1 MNHNEAGSQQ
11 LSAFLFCPFPTG
23 MNRNWQGNISIF
35 VLAKSGKKKYF
46 ILGKMRRRK
55 NSQIMQEEK
64 ILIIAGEASG
74 DRHAAD
80 LVQKL
85 KEILPEAQFYG
96 IGGDAMAAQGVELF
110 FHIQQMSFLG
120 LVEVLR
126 HLPFIK
132 KVFRLLEHWMQ
143 ANEPRA
149 VILVDYPGFN
159 LRLAKM
165 AKKQRIPVV
174 YYICPQLWAW
184 GEKRVEKIRRYVD
197 LPLVIFQF
205 ETDFYA
211 RHGIQAK
218 FVGHP
223 LLDEIQ
229 LTLSEKA
236 FRERYDL
243 HPKNPLLAL
252 LPGSR
257 PNEIKML
264 LPELAEVVK
273 QFSENFKTEWVL
285 GKAPAI
291 SSEFYRE
298 MLKSFPAKIKIV
310 ENDVHHLMRYAR
322 VAIVASGTATL
333 ETGFLGTPMIVL
345 YRVSPLTYLI
355 GKKLVKIKN
364 IALAN
369 IVAGETIVPE
379 LIQHQVKS
387 DFIVR
392 ELERYFTDVKY
403 YEATKQKLKKISSIL
418 GDPGAAERAAQEIF
432 ALIE

>member
-1 MNHNEAGSQQ
+1 MN
-11 LSAFLFCPFPTG
+11 
-23 MNRNWQGNISIF
+23 
-35 VLAKSGKKKYF
+35 
-46 ILGKMRRRK
+46 
-55 NSQIMQEEK
+55 EEK

-85 KEILPEAQFYG
+85 KDILPGAKFYG
-96 IGGDAMAAQGVELF
+96 IGGDAMAARGVELF
-110 FHIQQMSFLG
+110 YHIQQMAFLG
-120 LVEVLR
+120 FVEVLR

-132 KVFRLLEHWMQ
+132 KVFRFLEQWMKSNQ
-143 ANEPRA
+143 PRA

-159 LRLAKM
+159 LRLAKI
-165 AKKQRIPVV
+165 AKKLGIPVV

-184 GEKRVEKIRRYVD
+184 GEKRVEKIRRFVD

-205 ETDFYA
+205 EADFYA
-211 RHGIQAK
+211 RHGIRAV

-229 LTLSEKA
+229 LNLSEEA
-236 FRERYDL
+236 FRKRYDL
-243 HPKNPLLAL
+243 NSQNPVIAL

-257 PNEIKML
+257 PNEINTL

-273 QFSENFKTEWVL
+273 RVSKRFKTEWVL

-291 SSEFYRE
+291 SSDFYRE
-298 MLKSFPAKIKIV
+298 MLKSFPVRIKIV

-364 IALAN
+364 IALVN
-369 IVAGETIVPE
+369 IVAGKTIVPE
-379 LIQHQVKS
+379 LIQHEVKA
-387 DFIVR
+387 DIITR
-392 ELERYFTDVKY
+392 ELERYFTDEKY
-403 YEATKQKLKKISSIL
+403 YKATKQKLSRIRNIL
-418 GDPGAAERAAQEIF
+418 GEPGAAERAAQEI
-432 ALIE
+432 ATLIE

>member
-1 MNHNEAGSQQ
+1 MN
-11 LSAFLFCPFPTG
+11 
-23 MNRNWQGNISIF
+23 
-35 VLAKSGKKKYF
+35 
-46 ILGKMRRRK
+46 
-55 NSQIMQEEK
+55 EEK

-85 KEILPEAQFYG
+85 KDILPGAKFYG
-96 IGGDAMAAQGVELF
+96 IGGDAMAARGVELF
-110 FHIQQMSFLG
+110 YHIQQMAFLG
-120 LVEVLR
+120 FVEVLR

-132 KVFRLLEHWMQ
+132 KVFRFLEQWMKSNQ
-143 ANEPRA
+143 PRA

-159 LRLAKM
+159 LRLAKI
-165 AKKQRIPVV
+165 AKKLGIPVV

-184 GEKRVEKIRRYVD
+184 GEKRVEKIRRFVD

-205 ETDFYA
+205 EADFYA
-211 RHGIQAK
+211 RHGIRAV

-229 LTLSEKA
+229 LTLSEEA
-236 FRERYDL
+236 FRKRYDL
-243 HPKNPLLAL
+243 NSQNPVIAL

-257 PNEIKML
+257 PNEINTL

-273 QFSENFKTEWVL
+273 RVSKRFKTEWVL

-291 SSEFYRE
+291 SSDFYRE
-298 MLKSFPAKIKIV
+298 MLKSFPVRIKIV

-364 IALAN
+364 IALVN
-369 IVAGETIVPE
+369 IVARKTIVPE
-379 LIQHQVKS
+379 LIQHEVKADIITS
-387 DFIVR
+387 
-392 ELERYFTDVKY
+392 ELERYFTDEKY
-403 YEATKQKLKKISSIL
+403 YKATKQKLSRIRNIL
-418 GDPGAAERAAQEIF
+418 GEPGAAERAAQEI
-432 ALIE
+432 ATLIE